1 MSNLSFASVALG
13 KKCFKELIIC
23 TSKYS
28 VYIKTNSLLL
38 VSVIHNTQRP
48 ESTSKKMSNAI
59 CSHAVRESVAMGESL
74 TAHIP
79 SDRNVADSLTKLLY
93 GQKRKNIVSEIL
105 FDIYDYD

>member
-1 MSNLSFASVALG
+1 LFITCVGDPQHAETGINV
-13 KKCFKELIIC
+13 EEDEQVIC
-23 TSKYS
+23 Y
-28 VYIKTNSLLL
+28 N
-38 VSVIHNTQRP
+38 
-48 ESTSKKMSNAI
+48 
-59 CSHAVRESVAMGESL
+59 AVRESVAMGESL